1 MPAEN
6 FHVKRDHY
14 DHSKA
19 ADRSAQKKME
29 GRVHEAFLKKC
40 KETWTK
46 GGSVGVMITVNKFS
60 QVPQITKT
68 YGLLVNPAV
77 QNAIGEAMR
86 QKLMESEVNTIL
98 ASQVVADENSQ
109 QPPPQQVV
117 GAGNDDGNVPPII
130 ANVADGPIGSSSQQQ
145 PQPQQVVVADESAQ
159 QSPSQQDIV
168 ADESPQQPPPQ
179 QVVEKQFLQFDSGDT
194 DRFVNSSACG
204 ISRKFSS
211 LRKIKLQNDMKCLLF
226 STHLFLKTD
235 VILLSNSL

>member
-40 KETWTK
+40 KEMWTK
-46 GGSVGVMITVNKFS
+46 GGTVGVMITVNKFS

-68 YGLLVNPAV
+68 DGLLVNPAV

-145 PQPQQVVVADESAQ
+145 PPPQQVVVADESAQ

-179 QVVEKQFLQFDSGDT
+179 QVVGAGKDNGNVPPINANAKGVVE
-194 DRFVNSSACG
+194 NSSVTDGPIAN
-204 ISRKFSS
+204 SS
-211 LRKIKLQNDMKCLLF
+211 QQAGEAVSFPRRPSSPPLKKRLRRYK
-226 STHLFLKTD
+226 
-235 VILLSNSL
+235 